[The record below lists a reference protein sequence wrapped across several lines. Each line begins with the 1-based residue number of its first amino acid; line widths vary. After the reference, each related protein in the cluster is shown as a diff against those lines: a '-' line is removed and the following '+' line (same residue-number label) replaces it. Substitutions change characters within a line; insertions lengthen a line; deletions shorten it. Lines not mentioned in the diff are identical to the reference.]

1 MSNSLNKLISSN
13 ANVARDLIYDKS
25 SILSKN
31 PLHYGMHN
39 GQEVDI
45 VARHAVL

>member
-1 MSNSLNKLISSN
+1 MPMWLGT
-13 ANVARDLIYDKS
+13 IYDY